1 MLNKAATIL
10 VALLVVGLIA
20 ISVVM
25 TLRLHA
31 SERENHA
38 FKIQHANDSAA
49 LDSTVRVI
57 RQDGDNQLAIARRL
71 AFQTAV
77 EVREV
82 FQDSIKRIGTAM
94 AQIRIERDSLHLV
107 VADTAI
113 RDSLGTLIVADSVD
127 RMDSLGV
134 AVATTVRI
142 QTDLAAT
149 WDYRIYRAAL
159 PLEVLLTCEGD
170 LAVAQVAGP
179 VWAVV
184 VIDSVA
190 QDPDIC
196 IPAPQFQWK
205 PLSLSPPS
213 MPWAIVLLA
222 VGVIVGRASP

>member
-10 VALLVVGLIA
+10 VALMVVGLIA

-25 TLRLHA
+25 TLRLQA
-31 SERENHA
+31 AQNDIRD
-38 FKIQHANDSAA
+38 FKIQHANDLAA

-57 RQDGDNQLAIARRL
+57 RVDGDSQLAVARRL

-77 EVREV
+77 EVRGV

-94 AQIRIERDSLHLV
+94 AKIVIERDSLHLI

-127 RMDSLGV
+127 QMDSLGV

-142 QTDLAAT
+142 DTSLAAT

-170 LAVAQVAGP
+170 MAVAQVAGP
-179 VWAVV
+179 VWAAV

-213 MPWAIVLLA
+213 MPWAIGLLVL
-222 VGVIVGRASP
+222 GVVLGRASP